1 MVHPTRTLLVLVL
14 LLTAA
19 ASAAGQQY
27 RGHLRGRV
35 FDPAGTPAPG
45 VPMRI
50 THEPTGESRRFVSG
64 PDGFYVVADLLPG
77 TYRIDADDDKYRGL
91 AARTRVAINHD
102 AELDLHLGM
111 ASITTTA
118 DVRPTHIPVDR
129 HSPAVTMRPAPAL
142 FETLPLES
150 RAYLDVAA
158 LAAGTFLAPSGVM
171 AAGTGEAF
179 TGYLADGLTWFADPR
194 LDAPTVRVPLDAI
207 GELEVRTSTFD
218 ASFGRA
224 AGAQVS
230 VVTRGGGN
238 RTEASA
244 VGLLQPD
251 GERALFG
258 GSAGGPLAVDR
269 TFAFGSYQFTT
280 VDGTDGDGHLFAGRV
295 DHLLASSSRITARY
309 GLDTTPAAGHAQ
321 HAAVSLHSAGAG
333 SFTNEVRFGV
343 AGADTEDPP
352 GPAGA
357 YDATTVQLANTTT
370 WVRGRHLVRGG
381 VQWVRQSRD
390 FGPADLTG
398 SATGLF
404 VQDDWWVRP
413 DVSISA
419 GLRFDHE
426 SPATGADDSNR
437 VAPRLGFSWSL
448 DEAATTLVR
457 GGYGIAHNHLLA
469 DGPPPR
475 VDHWSVGVRR
485 SFGRARAFEGS
496 YVGSDG
502 RDLAAGTGT
511 SRYHAVQLTFE
522 ERSDANLA
530 SLVSYTYGRWTED
543 LGIFDEPVRSQL
555 DSRHRASAAFTAV
568 LPFGD
573 ERRWFTGGLA
583 ADILGNMEL
592 SGIFTLQSGQP
603 LFYGS
608 ERQAPSL
615 RNLDAALL
623 KNIAL
628 GLRRTLQVRFEIY
641 NLTNN
646 EIARHERRYQLG
658 ARIVF

>member
-1 MVHPTRTLLVLVL
+1 MAHPTRTPLVLVL
-14 LLTAA
+14 LLLTAA
-19 ASAAGQQY
+19 VSAAGQQY

-35 FDPAGTPAPG
+35 FDPAGMPAPA

-50 THEPTGESRRFVSG
+50 THEPTGESRRFASG
-64 PDGFYVVADLLPG
+64 LDGFYLVADLLPG
-77 TYRIDADDDKYRGL
+77 TYRIDAEDDRYRGF
-91 AARTRVAINHD
+91 AARTKVAINQD
-102 AELDLHLGM
+102 AELDLHLGL

-118 DVRPTHIPVDR
+118 DVRPTHIPVD
-129 HSPAVTMRPAPAL
+129 HSPAGTMRPDPAL
-142 FETLPLES
+142 FDRLPVEG

-158 LAAGTFLAPSGVM
+158 LAAGTFPAPSGVI

-179 TGYLADGLTWFADPR
+179 TGYLTDGLTWFADPR
-194 LDAPTVRVPLDAI
+194 LNAAPIRMPLDAI
-207 GELEVRTSTFD
+207 GELEVRTSPFD
-218 ASFGRA
+218 ASVGRA

-230 VVTRGGGN
+230 LVTRGGGN
-238 RTEASA
+238 RPDASA
-244 VGLLQPD
+244 VALLQPD

-258 GSAGGPLAVDR
+258 GSAGGPLAVDT
-269 TFAFGSYQFTT
+269 TFVFGSYQFTT
-280 VDGTDGDGHLFAGRV
+280 VDGTEGDGHLFAGRV
-295 DHLLASSSRITARY
+295 DHLLASSSRITSRY
-309 GLDTTPAAGHAQ
+309 GFDSTPAAGHAQ
-321 HAAVSLHSAGAG
+321 SAAVSLHTAGAG
-333 SFTNEVRFGV
+333 SFTNEMRFGF
-343 AGADTEDPP
+343 AGVDTGDPP
-352 GPAGA
+352 GPPVA

-370 WVRGRHLVRGG
+370 WARGRHLVRGG
-381 VQWVRQSRD
+381 VEWLRRSRD

-398 SATGLF
+398 SAIGVF

-426 SPATGADDSNR
+426 SPETGEDDSNR
-437 VAPRLGFSWSL
+437 VSPRLGFSWSL

-457 GGYGIAHNHLLA
+457 GGYGIAYNHLLV

-475 VDHWSVGVRR
+475 IDHWSVGVRR
-485 SFGRARAFEGS
+485 SFGRARALEGA
-496 YVGSDG
+496 YVGADG

-511 SRYHAVQLTFE
+511 SRYHAMLLTFE

-530 SLVSYTYGRWTED
+530 SRVSYTYGKWTED
-543 LGIFDEPVRSQL
+543 FGIFDEAVRSQF
-555 DSRHRASAAFTAV
+555 DTRHRASAAFTAV

-573 ERRWFTGGLA
+573 ERRWFTDGLA

-603 LFYGS
+603 LLYS
-608 ERQAPSL
+608 SSRQGPSL

-623 KNIAL
+623 KNVAL

-641 NLTNN
+641 NITNN
-646 EIARHERRYQLG
+646 DRARHGRRYQMG
-658 ARIVF
+658 GRVVF